1 MAKSVMICAGEASG
15 DLHAANLIRA
25 LRKQQPDISVRAMGS
40 TQLQTA
46 GADILVDCR
55 DIAVVGIVEVIK
67 HWGDIQ
73 AALQILKDS
82 LKDNPPDLLILVD
95 YVEFNLK
102 LAKYAKSL
110 GIKVLFY
117 VSPQV
122 WAWRSGR
129 VPKIGKV
136 IDMMAVLFPFETEI
150 YEKYNVPARFV
161 GHPLAEEVHP
171 TMSKAE
177 AQKAF
182 YLEPNYSTVG
192 LLPGSRRGEV
202 ERILP
207 TLLESAKL
215 IKKTLGSVQFVLP
228 IAPTLERSFIQSFI
242 DAAGIEVNLIDGQS
256 HDVTHACDAVM
267 VASGTAT
274 LEVALLETPMSIVYK
289 VAPLSYQI
297 LSRMIEVEH
306 IGLANIVAG
315 KGAVPEF
322 IQNYAEPHII
332 AAEVVKQLT
341 DLEYRSTMIAD
352 LQQIKIKLGAGGGSA
367 NIARLANEM
376 LEGKV

>member
-1 MAKSVMICAGEASG
+1 MSHSVMICAGEASG
-15 DLHAANLIRA
+15 DLHAANLIHA
-25 LRKQQPDISVRAMGS
+25 LRKMQPELDVRAMGS
-40 TQLQTA
+40 SQLEA
-46 GADILVDCR
+46 ANADMLVDCR

-73 AALQILKDS
+73 AALQVLKDS

-150 YEKYNVPARFV
+150 YEKYNVPVRFV
-161 GHPLAEEVHP
+161 GHPLADEVHP
-171 TMSKAE
+171 TMSKTE
-177 AQKAF
+177 AQSTYGLNAEF
-182 YLEPNYSTVG
+182 STVG

-207 TLLESAKL
+207 TLLEAAKL
-215 IKKTLGSVQFVLP
+215 IEKTLGSVQFVLP
-228 IAPTLERSFIQSFI
+228 IAPTLEREFVQVFI
-242 DAAGIEVNLIDGQS
+242 DAAGVDIQLIDGDS
-256 HDVTHACDAVM
+256 HNVIHACDAVM

-274 LEVALLETPMSIVYK
+274 LEIALLETPMSIVYK
-289 VAPLSYQI
+289 VSSISYQI
-297 LSRMIEVEH
+297 LSRMIEIEH

-315 KGAVPEF
+315 KAATPEF
-322 IQNYAEPHII
+322 IQHYAEPHII

-341 DLEYRSTMIAD
+341 DLEYRSQMIAD
-352 LQQIKIKLGAGGGSA
+352 MQQIKIKLGAGGGSKK
-367 NIARLANEM
+367 IAELANDM
-376 LEGKV
+376 LEDRV

>member
-25 LRKQQPDISVRAMGS
+25 LRDQQPDISVRAMGS

-46 GADILVDCR
+46 GADVLVDCR

-110 GIKVLFY
+110 DIKVLFY

-150 YEKYNVPARFV
+150 YEKYNVPVRFV

-182 YLEPNYSTVG
+182 YLNPNYKTVG

-215 IKKTLGSVQFVLP
+215 IKKALGHVQFVLP
-228 IAPTLERSFIQSFI
+228 VAPTLERSFVQSFI
-242 DAAGIEVNLIDGQS
+242 DVAGIEINVIDGQS

-332 AAEVVKQLT
+332 AAEVVKQLS
-341 DLEYRSTMIAD
+341 DLEYRSAMIAD

-367 NIARLANEM
+367 NIAKLANEM
-376 LEGKV
+376 LEGQI